1 MSKPGECI
9 TTRHFARHWQPLV
22 SRKRPRRRPSGG
34 WANSNR
40 MTPYNSSHSTK
51 QNYFSFFFLYEMS
64 GHLRMYRIHFL
75 FSVKKKK
82 QNKHHIYIPVIFC
95 LCVPYTNTAFSPPQQ
110 FCVFQT
116 TTTSIFSFYF
126 ILYFIFVV
134 AAGACAADKERKCT
148 FIL

>member
-9 TTRHFARHWQPLV
+9 TMRHFARHWQPLV

-51 QNYFSFFFLYEMS
+51 QNYFSFFFCMKCLGICACIGYIFYS
-64 GHLRMYRIHFL
+64 LW
-75 FSVKKKK
+75 KKK
-82 QNKHHIYIPVIFC
+82 QNKHHFYIPVILC